1 MIKIIELSQKN
12 LRYIRK
18 HYFRFTLEQV
28 SKVSQISISSIR
40 NAEVGNPVSDK
51 LLQRLFDFYN
61 RAEKAKRILKENPEA
76 YRNVRR

>member
-61 RAEKAKRILKENPEA
+61 RAEKAKRILKENPES
-76 YRNVRR
+76 YKNVRR

>member
-1 MIKIIELSQKN
+1 MIKVVELCQKN

-28 SKVSQISISSIR
+28 SRASQISISSIR
-40 NAEVGNPVSDK
+40 NAEVGNPVSDE
-51 LLQRLFDFYN
+51 LLQRLFDFYSK
-61 RAEKAKRILKENPEA
+61 AEQAKRLLKENPEA

>member
-1 MIKIIELSQKN
+1 MIKVVQLCQQN

-28 SKVSQISISSIR
+28 SRASQISISSIR
-40 NAEVGNPVSDK
+40 NAEVGNPISAK
-51 LLQRLFDFYN
+51 LLQKLFDFYTK
-61 RAEKAKRILKENPEA
+61 AEKAKRAIKENPEA

>member
-1 MIKIIELSQKN
+1 MVKIIELSQKN

-51 LLQRLFDFYN
+51 LLQRLFDFYTK
-61 RAEKAKRILKENPEA
+61 AEKAKRALKENPEA

>member
-28 SKVSQISISSIR
+28 SKASQISISSIR

>member
-1 MIKIIELSQKN
+1 MIKVVQLCQQN

-18 HYFRFTLEQV
+18 HYFKFTLEQV
-28 SKVSQISISSIR
+28 ARASQISASTIR

>member
-1 MIKIIELSQKN
+1 MVKVVELSQKN

-28 SKVSQISISSIR
+28 ARASEISISSIR

-51 LLQRLFDFYN
+51 LLQKLFDFYSK
-61 RAEKAKRILKENPEA
+61 AEKAKRLLKEHPEA
-76 YRNVRR
+76 YLNVR

>member
-1 MIKIIELSQKN
+1 MVKVVELCQRN

-28 SKVSQISISSIR
+28 SRASQISMSSIR

-51 LLQRLFDFYN
+51 LLQRLFDFYSK
-61 RAEKAKRILKENPEA
+61 AEKAKRLLKENPEA
-76 YRNVRR
+76 YRNVR

>member
-1 MIKIIELSQKN
+1 MVKVVELSQKN

-18 HYFRFTLEQV
+18 HYFHFTLEQV
-28 SKVSQISISSIR
+28 SKASQISMSSIR

-51 LLQRLFDFYN
+51 LLQRLFDFYSK
-61 RAEKAKRILKENPEA
+61 AEKAKRLLKENPEA

>member
-1 MIKIIELSQKN
+1 MVKIIELSQKN

-51 LLQRLFDFYN
+51 LLQRLFDFYSK
-61 RAEKAKRILKENPEA
+61 AEQAKRLLKEHPEA
-76 YRNVRR
+76 YKNVR

>member
-1 MIKIIELSQKN
+1 MVKIIELSQKN

-51 LLQRLFDFYN
+51 LLQRLFDFYSK
-61 RAEKAKRILKENPEA
+61 AEQAKRLLKEHPEA
-76 YRNVRR
+76 YRNVR

>member
-1 MIKIIELSQKN
+1 MVKVVELCQRN

-28 SKVSQISISSIR
+28 SRASQISMSSIR

-51 LLQRLFDFYN
+51 LLQRLFDFYTK
-61 RAEKAKRILKENPEA
+61 AEKAKRALKENPEA

>member
-1 MIKIIELSQKN
+1 MVKIIELSQRN

-18 HYFRFTLEQV
+18 YYFKFTLEQV
-28 SKVSQISISSIR
+28 ARASQISVSSIR

-61 RAEKAKRILKENPEA
+61 RAEKAKRAIKENPEA
-76 YRNVRR
+76 YRNVR

>member
-1 MIKIIELSQKN
+1 MVKVVELCQRN

-18 HYFRFTLEQV
+18 YYFKFSLEQV
-28 SKVSQISISSIR
+28 ARASQISASTIR

-51 LLQRLFDFYN
+51 LLQRLFDFYTK
-61 RAEKAKRILKENPEA
+61 AEKAKRALKENPEA

>member
-1 MIKIIELSQKN
+1 MIKVVQLCQQN

-28 SKVSQISISSIR
+28 SRASQISISSIR
-40 NAEVGNPVSDK
+40 NAEVGNPISAK
-51 LLQRLFDFYN
+51 LLQKLFDFYTK
-61 RAEKAKRILKENPEA
+61 AEKAKRALKENPEA

>member
-51 LLQRLFDFYN
+51 LLQRLFDFYTK
-61 RAEKAKRILKENPEA
+61 AEKAKRLLKEHPEA
-76 YRNVRR
+76 YKNVR

>member
-1 MIKIIELSQKN
+1 MVKIIELSQKN

-28 SKVSQISISSIR
+28 AQASQISISSIR

-51 LLQRLFDFYN
+51 LLQRLFDFYSK
-61 RAEKAKRILKENPEA
+61 AEQAKRLLKEHPEA
-76 YRNVRR
+76 YKNVR

>member
-1 MIKIIELSQKN
+1 MVKIIELSQKN

-28 SKVSQISISSIR
+28 ARASDISVSSIR
-40 NAEVGNPVSDK
+40 NAEVGNPVSAK

>member
-1 MIKIIELSQKN
+1 MVKVVELCQRN

-28 SKVSQISISSIR
+28 SRASQISMSSIR

-51 LLQRLFDFYN
+51 LLQRLFDFYSK
-61 RAEKAKRILKENPEA
+61 AEKAKRLLKENPEA

>member
-1 MIKIIELSQKN
+1 MVKVVELSQKN

-28 SKVSQISISSIR
+28 ARASEISISSIR

-51 LLQRLFDFYN
+51 LLQKLFDFYSK
-61 RAEKAKRILKENPEA
+61 AEKAKRLLKEHPEA
-76 YRNVRR
+76 YRNVR